1 MPAIKYVYKQNFMF
15 VGVSVI
21 ELLFNQK
28 KKNMAKTVK
37 SHITGFADIFLN
49 IISFQDVPHFSVGRS
64 PIEWNM
70 KVKIGISICTGL
82 MLNDDSNPYIEST
95 TVLSDMCVCRRYHAH
110 Y

>member
-1 MPAIKYVYKQNFMF
+1 MF

-37 SHITGFADIFLN
+37 SHITSITPVLQGFADFFLS
-49 IISFQDVPHFSVGRS
+49 IISFQHVPHFSVGRS
-64 PIEWNM
+64 PNEWNM

-95 TVLSDMCVCRRYHAH
+95 F
-110 Y
+110 